1 MPAKFDSTIYAPT
14 DTFTIADRIMA
25 LIVQKYGGTSVGSTE
40 KIKAVAQRVIKNH
53 KLGNR
58 MVVVLSAMSGETDRL
73 TGLAN
78 DIQRIPNAR
87 EMDML
92 LATGE
97 QVTVALFAMAIK
109 EAGFDAISLLGD
121 QVAIHTDNM
130 HTKAR
135 IESIDPEAINTHLD
149 QGKIVTIAGFQGV
162 ADNGDI
168 TTLGRGGSDTTAVAL
183 AAALKADACEIFTDV
198 EGVYTTD
205 PNVCPHAR
213 KIDYISYDEML
224 ELASLGAKVLDIR
237 SVGLAKRFGVPVHVR
252 STFSENIGTWVVEEE
267 KIMESMLVSG
277 ITYSKKEARITIKKV
292 PDQPGVAAKIFLP
305 ISDAGILVDMIIQN
319 TTDGHLTDMTFTV
332 PRTDYARAMD
342 ILKNVAKE
350 INADSVSGD
359 KDIAKVSIVGVGM
372 RNHTG
377 IASTMFQILA
387 KEGINMMMVS
397 TSEIKVSCII
407 AEKYTEL
414 AVRALH
420 DAFALDKENVPM
432 EETE

>member
-1 MPAKFDSTIYAPT
+1 
-14 DTFTIADRIMA
+14 
-25 LIVQKYGGTSVGSTE
+25 
-40 KIKAVAQRVIKNH
+40 
-53 KLGNR
+53 
-58 MVVVLSAMSGETDRL
+58 
-73 TGLAN
+73 
-78 DIQRIPNAR
+78 
-87 EMDML
+87 
-92 LATGE
+92 
-97 QVTVALFAMAIK
+97 VALFAMAVK
-109 EAGFDAISLLGD
+109 EAGYDAVSLLGD

-135 IESIDPEAINTHLD
+135 IDSIDPENISKYLD
-149 QGKIVTIAGFQGV
+149 QNKIVTIAGFQGV

-183 AAALKADACEIFTDV
+183 AAALQADACEIFTDV

-205 PNVCPHAR
+205 PNVCAQAK

-237 SVGLAKRFGVPVHVR
+237 SVGLAKRFSVPVHVR

-319 TTDGHLTDMTFTV
+319 TTDGQLTDMTFTV
-332 PRTDYARAMD
+332 PRNDYQRAMD
-342 ILKNVAKE
+342 ILQNVAKD
-350 INADSVSGD
+350 IKADSVSGD

-414 AVRALH
+414 AVRTLH
-420 DAFALDKENVPM
+420 DAFALDKDNAPL